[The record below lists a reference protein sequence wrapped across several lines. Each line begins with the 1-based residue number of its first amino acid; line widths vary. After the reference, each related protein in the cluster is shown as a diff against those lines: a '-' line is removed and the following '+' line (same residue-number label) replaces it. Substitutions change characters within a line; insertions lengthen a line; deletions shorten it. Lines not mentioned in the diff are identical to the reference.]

1 MKLMTG
7 AERKWWKEGVGY
19 QIYPKSFCDSNGDGI
34 GDLKGIISK
43 LDYLAYLGINIIWLC
58 PVYQSPMDDNGY
70 DVSDYYQI
78 AQEFGTI
85 EEFKE
90 LLEEAKKRDIKIVMD
105 LVLNHTSDEHP
116 WFVEAR
122 KSVDSPYRDYYI
134 WQKGKVDEWGN
145 ETEPTNWASFFTPS
159 CWEKDEVTNEY
170 YMHIFSRK
178 MPDLNWSNDKM
189 RESLYEMVTWWLD
202 LGIDGFRVDAVAHLD
217 RDFTFSDST
226 IYSHGKYK
234 EDWSKFSNLPRVHT
248 YLKELNEKVL
258 SKYDIFTVG
267 EVGGGAG
274 VEDALKY
281 AATQSQELDMVFTFD
296 HCWLNKGFDSLD
308 EKWSN
313 RTNLIELKQVFKKWQ
328 SGLYEKAW
336 NPLYWLNHDHPRV
349 MSQYGEPVHYHKES
363 GKMLATTLLMM
374 WGTPFIYNGEEIGMI
389 NANYDQLED
398 YRDVST
404 LEKIKRLKEEN
415 YPDELIKRYINV
427 TSRDNARTPMQ
438 WNDEENAGFTTGTPW
453 IKVNQNYQYIN
464 VKNQVE
470 DPDSILQ
477 HYRQL
482 IELRRF
488 SSYKDVI
495 VYGDYTLLNE
505 HHPNVYAYLRTY
517 ENKKLLVVS
526 NFFEQP
532 AIICLTKWTA
542 KKILLSNYKDSS
554 TQLGCLSLR
563 PYESIVFEIES

>member
-1 MKLMTG
+1 MNNMGTI
-7 AERKWWKEGVGY
+7 ERKWWKEGVAY

-34 GDLKGIISK
+34 GDLRGIISK
-43 LDYLAYLGINIIWLC
+43 LDYLAHLGINILWLC

-78 AQEFGTI
+78 ATEFGTI

-90 LLEEAKKRDIKIVMD
+90 LLTEAKKRGMKIIMD

-122 KSVDSPYRDYYI
+122 QSLDNPYRDYYI
-134 WQKGKVDEWGN
+134 WQKGKSDAFGN
-145 ETEPTNWASFFTPS
+145 EVEPTNWASFFTPS
-159 CWEKDEVTNEY
+159 CWEKDEQTDEY
-170 YMHIFSRK
+170 YMHIFSKK
-178 MPDLNWSNDKM
+178 MPDLNWSNENMRADLFKM
-189 RESLYEMVTWWLD
+189 VMWWLE

-217 RDFTFSDST
+217 RDFTFTDST
-226 IYSHGKYK
+226 MNSAGKYK
-234 EDWSKFSNLPRVHT
+234 EDWSKFSNLPNVHT

-267 EVGGGAG
+267 EVGGDAG
-274 VEDALKY
+274 IEDALKY
-281 AATQSQELDMVFTFD
+281 AAKDSKELDMVFTFD
-296 HCWLNKGFDSLD
+296 HCWLNNGFNALD
-308 EKWSN
+308 ETWSN
-313 RTNLIELKQVFKKWQ
+313 RTNLIQLKQVFKKWQ
-328 SGLYEKAW
+328 SGLYHQAW

-349 MSQYGEPVHYHKES
+349 MSQYGEPTHYHKES
-363 GKMLATTLLMM
+363 GKMLATSLLLM
-374 WGTPFIYNGEEIGMI
+374 WGTPFIYNGEEIGMT
-389 NANYDQLED
+389 NANYNELED

-415 YPDELIKRYINV
+415 YPEELIKRYINV

-438 WNDEENAGFTTGTPW
+438 WSDEENAGFTTGTPW
-453 IKVNQNYQYIN
+453 IKVNENYKWIN
-464 VKNQVE
+464 VKNQMD
-470 DPDSILQ
+470 DPDSLFN

-517 ENKKLLVVS
+517 EDKKLLIVS

-532 AIICLTKWTA
+532 VIICLTKWNV
-542 KKILLSNYKDSS
+542 KKVVLSNYNDSS
-554 TQLGCLSLR
+554 TQLGCLNLR
-563 PYESIVFEIES
+563 PYESIVFEVE

>member
-145 ETEPTNWASFFTPS
+145 EIEPTNWASFFTPS

-404 LEKIKRLKEEN
+404 LEKIQRLKEEN

>member
-1 MKLMTG
+1 MNNMGTI
-7 AERKWWKEGVGY
+7 ERKWWKEGVAY

-34 GDLKGIISK
+34 GDLRGIISK
-43 LDYLAYLGINIIWLC
+43 LDYLAHLGINILWLC

-78 AQEFGTI
+78 ATEFGTI

-90 LLEEAKKRDIKIVMD
+90 LLTEAKKRGIKIIMD

-122 KSVDSPYRDYYI
+122 QSLDNPYRDYYI
-134 WQKGKVDEWGN
+134 WQKGKSDAFGN
-145 ETEPTNWASFFTPS
+145 EVEPTNWASFFTPS
-159 CWEKDEVTNEY
+159 CWEKDEQTDEY
-170 YMHIFSRK
+170 YMHIFSKK
-178 MPDLNWSNDKM
+178 MPDLNWSNENMRADLFKM
-189 RESLYEMVTWWLD
+189 VMWWLE

-217 RDFTFSDST
+217 RDFTFTDST
-226 IYSHGKYK
+226 MNSAGKYK
-234 EDWSKFSNLPRVHT
+234 EDWSKFSNLPNVHT

-267 EVGGGAG
+267 EVGGDAG
-274 VEDALKY
+274 IEDALKY
-281 AATQSQELDMVFTFD
+281 AAKDSKELDMVFTFD
-296 HCWLNKGFDSLD
+296 HCWLNNGFNALD
-308 EKWSN
+308 ETWSN
-313 RTNLIELKQVFKKWQ
+313 RTNLIQLKQVFKKWQ
-328 SGLYEKAW
+328 SGLYHQAW

-349 MSQYGEPVHYHKES
+349 MSQYGEPTHYHKES
-363 GKMLATTLLMM
+363 GKMLATSLLLM
-374 WGTPFIYNGEEIGMI
+374 WGTPFIYNGEEIGMT
-389 NANYDQLED
+389 NANYNELED

-415 YPDELIKRYINV
+415 YPEELIKRYINV

-438 WNDEENAGFTTGTPW
+438 WSDEENAGFTTGTPW
-453 IKVNQNYQYIN
+453 IKVNENYKWIN
-464 VKNQVE
+464 VKNQMD
-470 DPDSILQ
+470 DPDSLFN

-517 ENKKLLVVS
+517 EDKKLLIVS

-532 AIICLTKWTA
+532 VIICLTKWNV
-542 KKILLSNYKDSS
+542 KKVVLSNYNDSS
-554 TQLGCLSLR
+554 TQLGCLNLR
-563 PYESIVFEIES
+563 PYESIVFEVE

>member
-1 MKLMTG
+1 MTG

-234 EDWSKFSNLPRVHT
+234 EDWSKFSNLPQVHT

-267 EVGGGAG
+267 EVGGGAD
-274 VEDALKY
+274 VAEALKY
-281 AATQSQELDMVFTFD
+281 ASYDSKELDMVFTFD
-296 HCWLNKGFDSLD
+296 HCWANNGYDSLN
-308 EKWSN
+308 ETWTN
-313 RTNLIELKQVFKKWQ
+313 QTNLINLKQVFKKWQ
-328 SGLYEKAW
+328 SGLYHKAW

-363 GKMLATTLLMM
+363 GKMLATSLLMM
-374 WGTPFIYNGEEIGMI
+374 WGTPFIYNGEEIGMT
-389 NANYDQLED
+389 NANYSDLDD

-404 LEKIKRLKEEN
+404 REKIHRLLNEGHPKELVE
-415 YPDELIKRYINV
+415 RYISV

-438 WNDEENAGFTTGTPW
+438 WDQSENAGFSTGEPW
-453 IKVNQNYQYIN
+453 IKVNENYPSIN
-464 VKNQVE
+464 VAMQIE
-470 DPDSILQ
+470 DEDSILQ
-477 HYRQL
+477 HYRRL

-488 SSYKDVI
+488 SSYKETI
-495 VYGDYTLLNE
+495 VYGEYTLLSE
-505 HHPNVYAYLRTY
+505 HHPNVYAYLRTS
-517 ENKKLLVVS
+517 NHQRLLVVS
-526 NFFEQP
+526 NFFEKP
-532 AIICLTKWTA
+532 AIICLPKFTA
-542 KKILLSNYKDSS
+542 KQIILSNYNDSS
-554 TQLGCLSLR
+554 MQLSCLTLR
-563 PYESIVFEIES
+563 PFESIIFELEA